1 MQIIRAKFKERER
14 ANKEMTETVRE
25 FRIHIEKELNELRHF
40 VNAESERNKF
50 SVSENESETRKIDDK
65 IKQIIQRVK
74 ENEIHQREK
83 HNKHKQN
90 FESLN
95 DKVSLFFN
103 KKSVFQEENFL
114 RSKATLMQ
122 LERL

>member
-1 MQIIRAKFKERER
+1 
-14 ANKEMTETVRE
+14 MTETVRE

-95 DKVSLFFN
+95 DKVSFF
-103 KKSVFQEENFL
+103 
-114 RSKATLMQ
+114 
-122 LERL
+122 

>member
-1 MQIIRAKFKERER
+1 MIRAKFKERER

-90 FESLN
+90 FEICVDPVLLLLY
-95 DKVSLFFN
+95 DLLAKLCP
-103 KKSVFQEENFL
+103 
-114 RSKATLMQ
+114 
-122 LERL
+122 